1 MVVGIIK
8 IKKKSYYF
16 LMSRYSMPVVGGER
30 TTFFSIVV
38 GVPVIIIIDD

>member
-30 TTFFSIVV
+30 TTFFSIV
-38 GVPVIIIIDD
+38 GVPAVIIIIDD